1 MCAGLVERRRSGARL
16 NSLRVVCNC
25 SLCRIVGASDADRTC
40 GQQLRIRYR
49 RPTV

>member
-1 MCAGLVERRRSGARL
+1 MPAGSVERRRSGARL

-25 SLCRIVGASDADRTC
+25 SLCRIFGASDGGNTVGR
-40 GQQLRIRYR
+40 QLRIRQG